1 MTDIEIKRA
10 LISVTDKSEVVTLG
24 QGLSKHGVEILSTGG
39 TGKTLKEAGIPV
51 VDVAEVTKFPEILD
65 GRVKTLHPM
74 IYGGLLGLRD
84 KEAHRTEMQEH
95 GIEPIDLIVVNLY
108 AFAKKVA
115 EPGVGV
121 AEAMANVDIGG
132 PCMIRAAA
140 KNHASVAVLI
150 DPADYEAFL
159 AELDEN
165 GGALSEETRLKLAR
179 KAFAYTAAYDA
190 NINRYLGGI
199 EPAEALPVRFT
210 IPSGEGTVLRYGE
223 NPHQEAAFYAMENIT
238 EPCVAAAKLLG
249 GKQLSY
255 NNLLDTDA
263 AFELVKEFKE
273 PAAVIIKH
281 TNPCGAAVRETI
293 LDAFL
298 AAYEGDPLSAFGGI
312 AALNRTVDEEVAGVI
327 ADPQRFLEVLIAP
340 EITPEALKVLKKKV
354 RWGKNLRILATG
366 EITPECR
373 DVRSHTY
380 RSITGGVLVQTRDL
394 GIEKETLKTVTK
406 VEPDEETLKSL
417 LFAWRVVKHV
427 KSNAIV
433 LAKGTRLMGVG
444 AGQMSRIDSTRIAGE
459 KVGDRARGT
468 VMASDAFFPFRD
480 CVDEAAVLGVKAII
494 QPGGSVRDSES
505 IEAADEHG
513 IAMVFTGNRHF
524 RH

>member
-1 MTDIEIKRA
+1 
-10 LISVTDKSEVVTLG
+10 
-24 QGLSKHGVEILSTGG
+24 
-39 TGKTLKEAGIPV
+39 
-51 VDVAEVTKFPEILD
+51 
-65 GRVKTLHPM
+65 
-74 IYGGLLGLRD
+74 
-84 KEAHRTEMQEH
+84 
-95 GIEPIDLIVVNLY
+95 
-108 AFAKKVA
+108 
-115 EPGVGV
+115 
-121 AEAMANVDIGG
+121 
-132 PCMIRAAA
+132 
-140 KNHASVAVLI
+140 
-150 DPADYEAFL
+150 
-159 AELDEN
+159 
-165 GGALSEETRLKLAR
+165 
-179 KAFAYTAAYDA
+179 
-190 NINRYLGGI
+190 
-199 EPAEALPVRFT
+199 
-210 IPSGEGTVLRYGE
+210 
-223 NPHQEAAFYAMENIT
+223 MENIS
-238 EPCVAAAKLLG
+238 EPCVAAAELLG

-263 AFELVKEFKE
+263 AFELVKEFAE

-281 TNPCGAAVRETI
+281 TNPCGAAVREKI

-312 AALNRTVDEEVAGVI
+312 AALNRPVDEEVAGVI

-366 EITPECR
+366 AITPECR
-373 DVRSHTY
+373 DPRSHAF

-394 GIEKETLKTVTK
+394 GIEKEELKTVTK

-417 LFAWRVVKHV
+417 RFAWRIVKHV

-459 KVGDRARGT
+459 KAGDRARGA